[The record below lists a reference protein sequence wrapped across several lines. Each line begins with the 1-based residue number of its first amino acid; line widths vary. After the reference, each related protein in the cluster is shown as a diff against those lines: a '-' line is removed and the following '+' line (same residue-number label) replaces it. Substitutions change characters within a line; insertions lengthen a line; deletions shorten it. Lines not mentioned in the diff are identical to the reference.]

1 MRILEVTGRSRQ
13 GKTEPFICR
22 ASDGWLYYVKGVH
35 AGYRSMICE
44 WIAGRLAQSLN
55 LPIAP
60 FAIVDVPRALIEES
74 LNTEHLEL
82 GVGEAFGSQQVEF
95 ADWFQWEQRTLI
107 DSGLRARIL
116 VFDWWICNS
125 DRVLGE
131 RDGNV
136 NLLWTNAPGE
146 LHLID
151 HNNAFSPDVLNGSW
165 SDFCADHVF
174 GQNYKNTIHQ
184 QKFLTGP
191 NQALEVAA
199 VEDLSDAAQCQ
210 SFGNECRKACEK
222 LEDFWDEMP
231 EKWQES
237 CPTLT
242 HQEVKTILQ
251 RAQNTLWTP

>member
-1 MRILEVTGRSRQ
+1 MRILEVTERARQ

-22 ASDGWLYYVKGVH
+22 ASDGWLYYVKGH
-35 AGYRSMICE
+35 YAGYRSMICE
-44 WIAGRLAQSLN
+44 WIAGRLAQELE

-60 FAIVDVPRALIEES
+60 FEVVDVPRALIEES
-74 LNTEHLEL
+74 LDDEHLQL
-82 GVGEAFGSQQVEF
+82 GVGEAFGSRQVEF

-107 DSGLRARIL
+107 DAGLRARIL

-125 DRVLGE
+125 DRILGE

-151 HNNAFSPDVLNGSW
+151 HNNAFSSEVLAGSW

-174 GQNYKNTIHQ
+174 GQNYKATIEQ
-184 QKFLTGP
+184 QKFLLGP
-191 NQALEVAA
+191 KQALELAA
-199 VEDLSDAAQCQ
+199 TEDLRGATKCQ
-210 SFGNECRKACEK
+210 SFGDDCRKSFDK
-222 LEDFWDEMP
+222 LEEFWEEMP

-237 CPTLT
+237 CPTLNY
-242 HQEVKTILQ
+242 QEVKTILQ
-251 RAQNTLWTP
+251 RADSILWTP